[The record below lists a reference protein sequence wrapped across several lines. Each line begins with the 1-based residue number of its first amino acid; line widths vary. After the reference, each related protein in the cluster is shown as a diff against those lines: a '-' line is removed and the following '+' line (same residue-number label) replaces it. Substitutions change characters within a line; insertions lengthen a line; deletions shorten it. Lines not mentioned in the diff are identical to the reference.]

1 MTHQVSKNLNTGN
14 SVVIDS
20 PMVIGYLFG
29 IFVSFIPAIF
39 FYYIHDSGAF
49 FITIIS
55 VFASIYCL
63 LRFLVV
69 RHGYVIDLE
78 NNMLEFPGGGF
89 EAHTWTDYFTI
100 GYWLQGIV
108 RLHIPLRE
116 IRHIDRGSSHI
127 DLDGDFGAVR
137 LTFNSKG
144 KCDQLYSALVQL
156 GEMGETVIVR

>member
-1 MTHQVSKNLNTGN
+1 MAHQVSKNLNAGN
-14 SVVIDS
+14 SVIIDS
-20 PMVIGYLFG
+20 PAVMSYLFG
-29 IFVSFIPAIF
+29 IFGSFIPALF
-39 FYYIHDSGAF
+39 FHQIHHPWAF
-49 FITIIS
+49 FVTIIS
-55 VFASIYCL
+55 AIASIYCL

-89 EAHTWTDYFTI
+89 EAHTWTDYFTV

-108 RLHIPLRE
+108 RMHIPLRE
-116 IRHIDRGSSHI
+116 IRHIDRNSSAI
-127 DLDGDFGAVR
+127 DLDGDFGAVS
-137 LTFNSKG
+137 LYFKSKG